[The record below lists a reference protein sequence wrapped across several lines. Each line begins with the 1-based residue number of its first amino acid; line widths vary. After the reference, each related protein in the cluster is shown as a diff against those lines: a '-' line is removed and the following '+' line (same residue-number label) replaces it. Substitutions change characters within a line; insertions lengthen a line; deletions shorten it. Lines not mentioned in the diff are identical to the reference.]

1 MARVAKAA
9 KPAVA
14 AHWKAV
20 ETEFTLEDIGS
31 EIIDQLSSDIYT
43 GPDSVLRELVK
54 NAYDAYV
61 ALDFDEIDDGTVRTV
76 EISRLRDT
84 KDVGHIYIHDRGV
97 GQSLQDLKGNVQIS
111 ISHKQQ
117 ELANAT
123 GFRGLGSWASLGAG
137 SQIIITSS
145 KYGEPRKVRLE
156 FDVREIY
163 GRLSPERSLDEIL
176 NESKCIR
183 FSEET
188 SAEYKSEHFTTVD
201 IVCDGK
207 PQKVKGYEI
216 NRLYE
221 YTVPNEPHLR
231 EIIVSSCPLPFAA
244 DTTVYAKL
252 KKVYEKIGYVPTAV
266 KLDGAPLERRIPA
279 SLSEITIKTIEGAGQ
294 ELAIAWF
301 AEDPQ
306 DTGVVNVDEGTH
318 LLGGPSIQ
326 LLKYNVPVGKKG
338 EFGDN
343 VRAGILNWYVGEVH
357 VLADEVRPDAG
368 GHNFRAGTARELFI
382 QTLRGFYEE
391 LEKRAEEKSFRLSL
405 INTLKAGSDAAA
417 QLKAKEK
424 GLSNAERAK
433 LQAKVA
439 TAVEK
444 VEALGKKA
452 KPKTEQAKKFQAAK
466 VNEDVEAA
474 RKHAAAVLK
483 DGGHLERYKRGAKT
497 PQPAPKPTPRAQ
509 AASAKDGNAALPS
522 VEVLQ
527 ARLGRALPKFKK
539 IGLTPEQIQ
548 QVMAILEEV
557 IASVG
562 AK

>member
-1 MARVAKAA
+1 MARGAKGT

-14 AHWKAV
+14 ANWKSV
-20 ETEFTLEDIGS
+20 DTKFTLEDIGS

-61 ALDFDEIDDGTVRTV
+61 ALDFDEVDDGTLRTV
-76 EISRLRDT
+76 EISRLRDA
-84 KDVGHIYIHDRGV
+84 KGVGHIYIHDRGV
-97 GQSLQDLKGNVQIS
+97 GQSLEDLKGNVQIS

-145 KYGEPRKVRLE
+145 KYGEPRRVRLE

-176 NESKCIR
+176 NVAKCIR

-188 SAEYKSEHFTTVD
+188 SQEYKSEHFTTVD
-201 IVCDGK
+201 IICDGE

-221 YTVPNEPHLR
+221 YTVPNEPRLR

-252 KKVYEKIGYVPTAV
+252 KKVHEKIGYVATAV
-266 KLDGAPLERRIPA
+266 KLDGTLLERRIPA
-279 SLSEITIKTIEGAGQ
+279 SLSEITIKTMQGAGQ

-306 DTGVVNVDEGTH
+306 DTGIVSVDEDTY

-343 VRAGILNWYVGEVH
+343 VRANILNWYVGEVH
-357 VLADEVRPDAG
+357 VLADDVRPDAG

-382 QTLRGFYEE
+382 QTLRGFYED

-405 INTLKAGSDAAA
+405 INTLNAGSDAAA
-417 QLKAKEK
+417 QLKEK
-424 GLSNAERAK
+424 GLSNADRAK

-452 KPKTEQAKKFQAAK
+452 KPKTEQERKFQAAK
-466 VNEDVEAA
+466 ANEDVETT
-474 RKHAAAVLK
+474 RKQAAAVFK
-483 DGGHLERYKRGAKT
+483 DGGHLEQYKKGAKT
-497 PQPAPKPTPRAQ
+497 PPSAQKPTPKTQ
-509 AASAKDGNAALPS
+509 PTSAKEATFALPN
-522 VEVLQ
+522 VELLQ

-539 IGLTPEQIQ
+539 IGLTSEQIQ